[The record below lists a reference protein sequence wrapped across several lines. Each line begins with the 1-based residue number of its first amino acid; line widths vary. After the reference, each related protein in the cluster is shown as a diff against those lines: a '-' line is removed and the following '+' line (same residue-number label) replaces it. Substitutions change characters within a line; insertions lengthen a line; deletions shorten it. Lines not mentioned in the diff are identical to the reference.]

1 MIYVIEGF
9 KPMGITHTRLYPSK
23 THTLGTGMGLSWVW
37 VRVEAQTPTGLPM
50 SFTRCALCQQGI
62 YNDIYKF
69 KPF

>member
-37 VRVEAQTPTGLPM
+37 VWVEAQTPAGLPM
-50 SFTRCALCQQGI
+50 SFT
-62 YNDIYKF
+62 NP
-69 KPF
+69 KPQTN